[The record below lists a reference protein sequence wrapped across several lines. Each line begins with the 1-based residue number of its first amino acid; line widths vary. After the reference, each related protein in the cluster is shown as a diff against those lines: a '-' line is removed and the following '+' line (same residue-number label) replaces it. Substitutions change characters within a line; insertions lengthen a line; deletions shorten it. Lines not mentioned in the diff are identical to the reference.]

1 MTRISTET
9 QSYRFSFRSRLRSFR
24 FAARGI
30 CVFLRTTHNA
40 WIHAMAAIAVIV
52 AGVVFRIDRS
62 DWLWITAA
70 ITGVFVAEALNT
82 AVEFLCDVVSPE
94 FHPMVENAKDV
105 AAGAVL
111 MAALGAGVIGLIVFF
126 PHLLRLT

>member
-1 MTRISTET
+1 
-9 QSYRFSFRSRLRSFR
+9 
-24 FAARGI
+24 
-30 CVFLRTTHNA
+30 
-40 WIHAMAAIAVIV
+40 MAAIAVIV

-62 DWLWITAA
+62 DWLWIAAA

>member
-1 MTRISTET
+1 
-9 QSYRFSFRSRLRSFR
+9 
-24 FAARGI
+24 
-30 CVFLRTTHNA
+30 
-40 WIHAMAAIAVIV
+40 MAAIAVIV